1 MNEEGGAD
9 RVNERLNLI
18 SDQDEDDELQDPR
31 RKVEKL
37 ILRQPRRQNQVSDKK
52 KTGAKSNRDR
62 LLSG

>member
-18 SDQDEDDELQDPR
+18 SDENEDDELRDSR

>member
-1 MNEEGGAD
+1 MNEDGGAD

-37 ILRQPRRQNQVSDKK
+37 ILRQPRRQNQVSDKR

>member
-1 MNEEGGAD
+1 MNEDGGAD

-18 SDQDEDDELQDPR
+18 SDQNEDDELRDSR

>member
-18 SDQDEDDELQDPR
+18 SDEDEDDELRDSR

>member
-1 MNEEGGAD
+1 MNEEGGAE

-18 SDQDEDDELQDPR
+18 SDEDEDDELRDHR

-37 ILRQPRRQNQVSDKK
+37 ILRQPRPQNQVSDKK

>member
-1 MNEEGGAD
+1 MNEDGGAD

-18 SDQDEDDELQDPR
+18 SDENEDDELRDSR

>member
-18 SDQDEDDELQDPR
+18 SDQDEDDELRDSR

>member
-18 SDQDEDDELQDPR
+18 SDENEDDEPRDSR

-37 ILRQPRRQNQVSDKK
+37 ILRQPRRRNQVSDKK

>member
-18 SDQDEDDELQDPR
+18 SDEDEDDELRDSR

-37 ILRQPRRQNQVSDKK
+37 ILRQPRRHNQVSDKK